1 MTVDTL
7 NESLGITDEWLNRG
21 STMILSSSLEEALV
35 GEYHI
40 VMYKYFQLKKLLYD
54 WDEISHSNISL
65 LPSCSK
71 DTVEKQLEIL
81 ERYRTILERR
91 AVEEYIDL
99 LI

>member
-40 VMYKYFQLKKLLYD
+40 VMYRYF
-54 WDEISHSNISL
+54 
-65 LPSCSK
+65 
-71 DTVEKQLEIL
+71 
-81 ERYRTILERR
+81 
-91 AVEEYIDL
+91 
-99 LI
+99 